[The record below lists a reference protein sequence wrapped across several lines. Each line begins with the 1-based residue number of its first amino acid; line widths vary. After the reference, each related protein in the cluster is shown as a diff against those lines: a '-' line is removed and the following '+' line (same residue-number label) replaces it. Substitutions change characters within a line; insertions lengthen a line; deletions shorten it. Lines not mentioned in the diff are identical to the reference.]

1 MTKPISNIAGKS
13 RSNITSSSNPA
24 ETGTDHEPHGLA
36 QPIEL
41 VASTEQTAIHRP
53 SFVTSID
60 LLKAFRLPDPAAVL
74 KLATINLAQKTA
86 TGAKLIGVKGL
97 PQLRGYPFPG
107 ERSRRGNFVRWSR
120 CYGSY
125 QVDETRRWIETMVR
139 HLPKR

>member
-60 LLKAFRLPDPAAVL
+60 LLKTFRLPDPAAL
-74 KLATINLAQKTA
+74 LNARYNQSR
-86 TGAKLIGVKGL
+86 AKDSNRREID
-97 PQLRGYPFPG
+97 RG
-107 ERSRRGNFVRWSR
+107 
-120 CYGSY
+120 
-125 QVDETRRWIETMVR
+125 
-139 HLPKR
+139 